1 MKSNLGKLFTL
12 LIALALA
19 FAPAAQAQNPPA
31 PSGWASGGKWV
42 AGSLAA
48 GVVGGIGNM
57 ALGYALNGIGL
68 GDTSHAD
75 TLKMLEKISLQI
87 QSLDQQMKQL
97 NMDLMI
103 LGNDQIA
110 AQIDALASVIITT
123 NNNVTRLATASA
135 PDEKSLKEKVES
147 ATPVGREKAEKKL
160 GDYRDKQRKA
170 YMATIRTELVP
181 KQSAIHDML
190 VGKRLAS
197 GGLIKSWSKVCSARH
212 RFFSLEDSRA
222 QEAMF
227 NYWDMVQAIQL
238 KLIVDYLHAIEAS
251 ESEVNSAIDVYNKN
265 REEQLKILPP
275 PVPEWCLVCRPR
287 EKSDKRLMIRGNYL
301 VNPYNQVN
309 YEKAVKVLKEIN
321 AKPHWGNGFNDWR
334 LPVYDG
340 WKGLGWGSKDLQI
353 MFDEEENGDY
363 LNEGWR
369 DGWPKDWLKTGATF
383 WIDNDFRKKTGDPF
397 SRNYVSC
404 WSFDAY
410 GGGYIHNCDKN
421 FVASC
426 MPVRDLKPGEFY
438 FWE

>member
-19 FAPAAQAQNPPA
+19 FAPAAQAQPA
-31 PSGWASGGKWV
+31 AGGWASGGKWV

-57 ALGYALNGIGL
+57 ALGYALSGIGL

-97 NMDLMI
+97 NMDLKI

-110 AQIDALASVIITT
+110 GQIDALASVIITT

-147 ATPVGREKAEKKL
+147 ATPVGREKEEKKL

-197 GGLIKSWSKVCSARH
+197 GGLIKSWSRLCSTRH

-287 EKSDKRLMIRGNYL
+287 EKSDKRLIMIRGNYL

-309 YEKAVKVLKEIN
+309 YEKAVKVVKEIN

-340 WKGLGWGSKDLQI
+340 WSGLGWGSKDLQI

-369 DGWPKDWLKTGATF
+369 QGWPEAWLKAGATF
-383 WIDNDFRKKTGDPF
+383 WIDNDFRKRDHF
-397 SRNYVSC
+397 LVNRVSC

-410 GGGYIHNCDKN
+410 GGGYIHDRDKN

-438 FWE
+438 FWD